1 MKVCSDE
8 GSVMMIMSMIIIMN
22 MMMAAMRMILIMIVM
37 TNIHFLHEF
46 FSLSQISMMSKLGI
60 SVRKSVVL
68 LFKEILLHQPNH
80 PSYTDLCLS
89 LLERV
94 SMLKEEDTVKDIIK
108 SIFRQIWFL
117 PPTTQSLS
125 SSSIVKV
132 EVIVPN
138 NNAVSLNKRG
148 QRSSESIIIKDEKR
162 EGHAIADGGTP
173 SVDRKH
179 RGGGGGDS
187 DGCVVTTQR
196 ISRSNSRSS
205 SSSHIEDNSDDRNNN
220 INSNN
225 NNNDKQ
231 SYDHHHQQLQLQPQ
245 LPHLQRQISPISI
258 MTDTLSMVS
267 DGITEG
273 GGALNT
279 CTSSKASEENTEM
292 MTTLKTVSV
301 SSIIKVDS
309 KRSNYDDNINDNV
322 NNHNKDN
329 DNIHNKINVR
339 DTRNN
344 YNDDDDVKV
353 FTHIES
359 TAFRL
364 IEIVSLN
371 STANEWLITLLR
383 DLLHGSSEGDDKQ
396 GQMVARRLMSFKHC
410 EKLVSCLIDLLI
422 RAEEG
427 DRCVIAHLI
436 TRDRKTP
443 LFIGKRLRWMR

>member
-1 MKVCSDE
+1 M
-8 GSVMMIMSMIIIMN
+8 
-22 MMMAAMRMILIMIVM
+22 
-37 TNIHFLHEF
+37 F
-46 FSLSQISMMSKLGI
+46 KLGI

-125 SSSIVKV
+125 SSSSSSSSSSIVKV
-132 EVIVPN
+132 EVNAPN
-138 NNAVSLNKRG
+138 NNAISLNKRV
-148 QRSSESIIIKDEKR
+148 QVSSESKKSKNEKR
-162 EGHAIADGGTP
+162 EGSNTIADGATP
-173 SVDRKH
+173 TDDRKH
-179 RGGGGGDS
+179 HGGGGGVVDS

-225 NNNDKQ
+225 NNNNDKI
-231 SYDHHHQQLQLQPQ
+231 SYDHHQQQQQQLQQ
-245 LPHLQRQISPISI
+245 PHLQRQISPISI
-258 MTDTLSMVS
+258 ITDTLSMVS
-267 DGITEG
+267 DGITNGG

-279 CTSSKASEENTEM
+279 CTSSKTSSEEGNIEIM
-292 MTTLKTVSV
+292 SILKTVSV
-301 SSIIKVDS
+301 SSIIKADS
-309 KRSNYDDNINDNV
+309 KRSSYDDNFNDNV

-329 DNIHNKINVR
+329 DNIHNNIDLR
-339 DTRNN
+339 DARNN
-344 YNDDDDVKV
+344 YNNDDDVKV

-359 TAFRL
+359 TALQL

-396 GQMVARRLMSFKHC
+396 GQMAARRLMSFQHC

-427 DRCVIAHLI
+427 DRCVTSHL
-436 TRDRKTP
+436 TARDRKTP
-443 LFIGKRLRWMR
+443 LFIGKILCSIG